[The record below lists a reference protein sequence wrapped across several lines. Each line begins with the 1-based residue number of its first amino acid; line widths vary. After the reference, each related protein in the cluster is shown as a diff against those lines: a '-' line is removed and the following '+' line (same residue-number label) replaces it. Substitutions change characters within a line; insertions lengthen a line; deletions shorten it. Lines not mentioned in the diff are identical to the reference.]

1 MKFLVIDG
9 FTFHRYISNR
19 EYVHSV
25 VVYQKYQTRLEELI
39 IFEPWREN
47 YHFSQPS

>member
-19 EYVHSV
+19 ELWNALTVLHDNFFLYKDN
-25 VVYQKYQTRLEELI
+25 Q
-39 IFEPWREN
+39 
-47 YHFSQPS
+47 